1 MISHK
6 RWPLLHYLG
15 FKRQLGEFLGQLP
28 RLKASMNSPPLR
40 TQITVGHKV
49 TKEGQE
55 DDFLKSETAAKVRQV
70 AAADCQARGWWRG
83 VYLIFVVSWLVSW
96 ISASWELSRLH
107 HSASGSWSPWSLIPS
122 PSHQQQN
129 PRHWHWS
136 GASLP
141 LSRFRLQM
149 AGWHPAPATQNTLW
163 QQRSQALLPNW
174 IQSSIQIFTW
184 QEWSFNRLD

>member
-28 RLKASMNSPPLR
+28 QLKASMNSPPLR

-49 TKEGQE
+49 TKEGHE
-55 DDFLKSETAAKVRQV
+55 DDFLKSGTAAKVRQV
-70 AAADCQARGWWRG
+70 AAADCRARGWWRG

-107 HSASGSWSPWSLIPS
+107 HSASRSWSPRSLIPS

-141 LSRFRLQM
+141 LCPDSGCRWQDGTQHQLHKTHSDNRGHKLSFQTEYKAQSRYLPDR
-149 AGWHPAPATQNTLW
+149 ND
-163 QQRSQALLPNW
+163 LL
-174 IQSSIQIFTW
+174 I
-184 QEWSFNRLD
+184 D

>member
-28 RLKASMNSPPLR
+28 QLKASMNSPPLR

-49 TKEGQE
+49 TKEGHE
-55 DDFLKSETAAKVRQV
+55 DDFLKSGTAAKVRQV
-70 AAADCQARGWWRG
+70 AAADCRARGWWRG

-107 HSASGSWSPWSLIPS
+107 HSALEAGHPGPWYHHHHTSSRILATGTGQAPLCLSVQIPAADGRTAPSTSYTKHTLTTEVTSS
-122 PSHQQQN
+122 PSKLNTKLN
-129 PRHWHWS
+129 PDIYLT
-136 GASLP
+136 A
-141 LSRFRLQM
+141 M
-149 AGWHPAPATQNTLW
+149 
-163 QQRSQALLPNW
+163 
-174 IQSSIQIFTW
+174 IF
-184 QEWSFNRLD
+184 